1 MWMNLS
7 ILDALVLTAF
17 EIDQHDFVRHIEF
30 LEHDERPD
38 CPGLRCVI
46 ELHRGALFLKVL
58 NEPYT
63 AEKRLYSNT
72 SAVVCRATI
81 RFSLVGMTRTR
92 QRLSTVVIVSSLAA
106 LRRESIASPR
116 YSGPSQTSART
127 GAGCSPIPPVKM
139 SRSNPPSAAA
149 NAPTDFLTW

>member
-1 MWMNLS
+1 MNLS

-63 AEKRLYSNT
+63 AETSLYSNT
-72 SAVVCRATI
+72 SALVCRATM

-92 QRLSTVVIVSSLAA
+92 HLLPAELIVSSFAP
-106 LRRESIASPR
+106 LRWESIASPR
-116 YSGPSQTSART
+116 YS
-127 GAGCSPIPPVKM
+127 
-139 SRSNPPSAAA
+139 
-149 NAPTDFLTW
+149 